1 VYPDGGCLYLQVTA
15 GRNGTVNRSWCFRYQ
30 LHGQRRELGL
40 GRLADFSVAE
50 ARARARVLRQQIADG
65 IDPLTEKRRL
75 LAERA
80 KDVTFK
86 QAVDQYLALHS
97 ESWRNA
103 KHRLQWR
110 TTLQRLALP
119 TLGDLPVAAIEPPHV
134 HRVIEAAWRKTPETA
149 LRLRQRIER
158 VLDYATA
165 AGLRAG
171 ANPAAAVAEAFPRKP
186 KAVHMAAV
194 PYTELPML
202 MARVRQDSAPA
213 AHALQLCV
221 LTATRTSETLL
232 ATWREIDVDAGLWT
246 IPPVRTK
253 THQELRIPLSE
264 PALKILRTLPRNGE
278 RLFTLPHDAMLR
290 VLQQLHPGATM
301 HGMRAAFRTW
311 CAEQTAFPHAV
322 CEQALGHTISSAV
335 ERAYQ
340 RGDLFEKRRKLM
352 QAWAG
357 FLAKPAAAGAVVPMR
372 RTP

>member
-1 VYPDGGCLYLQVTA
+1 
-15 GRNGTVNRSWCFRYQ
+15 
-30 LHGQRRELGL
+30 
-40 GRLADFSVAE
+40 
-50 ARARARVLRQQIADG
+50 
-65 IDPLTEKRRL
+65 
-75 LAERA
+75 
-80 KDVTFK
+80 
-86 QAVDQYLALHS
+86 
-97 ESWRNA
+97 
-103 KHRLQWR
+103 
-110 TTLQRLALP
+110 
-119 TLGDLPVAAIEPPHV
+119 V